1 MTDFLSKLFSISK
14 ESDDLADPGLMQG
27 ARFNK
32 MQQQIE
38 QPVYSHL
45 PLMEQTTGAGL
56 GSIKEPL
63 ENNSQLH
70 SLDKKELE
78 KLAKLENKYEELID
92 QLRKLQTKTRG
103 SHKIDELQGEIKAL
117 NVKIMQQASKL
128 VNQTYKTNLT
138 VNKINKYR
146 TEQRSDLKQRVDILM
161 DRKKK
166 YDALISQKNSLEG
179 QYQDRQNELDAA
191 YQHYIIWF
199 IAAATLG
206 VLTIRQLSK

>member
-103 SHKIDELQGEIKAL
+103 SHKIDELQGKIKAL
-117 NVKIMQQASKL
+117 NVKIMQQARKL
-128 VNQTYKTNLT
+128 INQTYKTHLT
-138 VNKINKYR
+138 VDKINPCPIPRLIVSPSYQFSPKIR
-146 TEQRSDLKQRVDILM
+146 FFHLCEGKNPFSSPGRSIPLFVP
-161 DRKKK
+161 
-166 YDALISQKNSLEG
+166 
-179 QYQDRQNELDAA
+179 
-191 YQHYIIWF
+191 
-199 IAAATLG
+199 
-206 VLTIRQLSK
+206 

>member
-128 VNQTYKTNLT
+128 VNH
-138 VNKINKYR
+138 
-146 TEQRSDLKQRVDILM
+146 ILM

>member
-103 SHKIDELQGEIKAL
+103 SHKIDELQGKIKAL

-138 VNKINKYR
+138 VNKLNKYR

-166 YDALISQKNSLEG
+166 YDALTSQKNNLEG
-179 QYQDRQNELDAA
+179 QYQDRQNELDTA